1 MNLTLPNTL
10 LAVACLVAM
19 GNALADCAAD
29 YTVQDAQRFYSE
41 AQQLERAGKVRGAL
55 AKYVV
60 AQSYTCDTNPVEAD
74 AAKHAAA
81 LALPLGTAAERK
93 SDFQDAF
100 DLYDAGGH
108 YAAADRALMSL
119 VRAKPDDPSLFTKA
133 REVLEYRALPAFGS
147 NHKAL
152 LAVTGAYRPDAKN
165 LAEVIAM
172 PAAGV
177 QRALQK
183 ETAVLSEQY
192 LRDRVQLKQ
201 SVPDD
206 PTDARAMQKVMLA
219 QQNFTQKYSTDPLK
233 ASRDALDLA
242 YRWSVASNDQAF
254 SRKVARELA
263 ERRELRASTLAQK
276 FSGDPSLLEVAIDY
290 YGGEGVDQA
299 ADAARVPPLKA
310 QALKLGDAA
319 MAAKRYTLAINY
331 YDVADADAKAQ
342 AARDAQQRVAM
353 ARMQPSIDQMK
364 KQAEALQKQYSDP
377 AKVQAMRDQAR
388 AMEARFRQQQQ
399 ANAKRGAKKA
409 DELEKE
415 LGL

>member
-1 MNLTLPNTL
+1 
-10 LAVACLVAM
+10 
-19 GNALADCAAD
+19 
-29 YTVQDAQRFYSE
+29 
-41 AQQLERAGKVRGAL
+41 
-55 AKYVV
+55 
-60 AQSYTCDTNPVEAD
+60 
-74 AAKHAAA
+74 
-81 LALPLGTAAERK
+81 
-93 SDFQDAF
+93 
-100 DLYDAGGH
+100 
-108 YAAADRALMSL
+108 
-119 VRAKPDDPSLFTKA
+119 
-133 REVLEYRALPAFGS
+133 VLEYRALPAFSS
-147 NHKAL
+147 NHKARL
-152 LAVTGAYRPDAKN
+152 TVTGAYRPDAKN

-206 PTDARAMQKVMLA
+206 PTDAGAMQKVMLT
-219 QQNFTQKYSTDPLK
+219 QQSFAQKYSTDPLK

-254 SRKVARELA
+254 SRKVARDLA

-276 FSGDPSLLEVAIDY
+276 FSGDPSLLEAAIDY

-299 ADAARVPPLKA
+299 ANAARVLPLKA

-342 AARDAQQRVAM
+342 AARDEQQRVAM

-377 AKVQAMRDQAR
+377 AKAQAMRDEAR
-388 AMEARFRQQQQ
+388 AMQARFSQQQQ
-399 ANAKRGAKKA
+399 ANAKSGAKKA